1 MSWITKI
8 LYSAIALALINS
20 ASAFSGYTES
30 LSEADTSKNNH
41 VIDLSNLQNIRP
53 TIALV
58 LSGGGARGFAQIGVL
73 KEFEKAN
80 IKLDYITGTSIGA
93 ILGGLYA
100 SGYSAG
106 ELDSIVMSTKW
117 ENVFTSG
124 NGADRNEYFLDQK
137 LLNDRSILSFRF
149 NNFKFV
155 IPEAMSMGTKY
166 TYFLQNLLWNAT
178 YHPFNSFDDLKYKFR
193 AIATD
198 VLSGESISF
207 KSGSLVTAVKASS
220 ALPLRYT
227 PVRTDNKI
235 LVDGGILANVP
246 TEQALEFAPDMVI
259 AVRSSSPLYL
269 AEDLDKPWNLAD
281 QVISVAMKKFER
293 KSESIA
299 DFVLVPQINFH
310 KNTDFTNID
319 SLIEKGR
326 AEARRNITAIKQRI
340 NNYRDSVIDCKLSNI
355 NKLLISNRKYRFNS
369 IGLAYED
376 SIRLQSLNI
385 YYSSDA
391 LQKTIK
397 EFKPYKH
404 LELVYHLPKGVDTI
418 NNNSIIDVILKADKY
433 GKISAIQLCSDY
445 QDITSPIQDSINQI
459 FIKMRQS
466 TDAIRAIKEQVLNQL
481 RAKGVNLASIDS
493 TQISFIGDTIV
504 MNITIPKIRKII
516 INGNSTISDNLIIR
530 DIIVRS
536 DDFINADNLCK
547 SWENVFSTGW
557 FSSVDLKLQ
566 MNEELNMADVYITV
580 KEIGTQAINVG
591 LRLDEARKTRIGLDV
606 IQENLFNFG
615 TRVYA
620 RFYGGERDLSANLIA
635 EQPRFVDTYL
645 TFKAHAYYTYKRLFS
660 YKYSENLS
668 NNDFSYQSGKDVST
682 QSYGLRLSAG
692 RQLEKKGRIGIEARF
707 EKQRYYDT
715 DINHNS
721 RPDFYNLNTLKF
733 ETIFDSEDKIDFA
746 TKGRVIGLSFETNL
760 LSTSGSQGFSKAIL
774 EYKANHTN
782 GRHTWTPG
790 FYFGFADVS
799 TPLPELF
806 DLGGQDDFFGLLEEQ
821 EMGRQLA
828 RGQFEYRYKAPFTIF
843 FDTYFSVR
851 YDIGAVW
858 AVPEAIKLSELKH
871 GVGATIAFDTPVGPA
886 KFSIGRSFFFT
897 KSPAQIIYG
906 PVTLYYSIGLKL

>member
-8 LYSAIALALINS
+8 LYTTIALALINT
-20 ASAFSGYTES
+20 ASAFSAFSDS
-30 LSEADTSKNNH
+30 LSPEYDTNATIQ
-41 VIDLSNLQNIRP
+41 IDLTNLQCIRP

-73 KEFEKAN
+73 QEFEKAN
-80 IKLDYITGTSIGA
+80 IKIDYITGTSIGS

-100 SGYSAG
+100 SGYSAN

-117 ENVFTSG
+117 DDVFTMG

-178 YHPFNSFDDLKYKFR
+178 YQPFNSFDDLKYKFR
-193 AIATD
+193 AVATD

-207 KSGSLVTAVKASS
+207 SSGSLVTAVKASS

-235 LVDGGILANVP
+235 LVDGGILANLP
-246 TEQALEFAPDMVI
+246 TEQAVEFSPDMII
-259 AVRSSSPLYL
+259 AVRSSSPLYV

-281 QVISVAMKKFER
+281 QVISVAMKKFE
-293 KSESIA
+293 KKAESLA

-310 KNTDFTNID
+310 KNSDFTHID
-319 SLIEKGR
+319 SLIEKGK
-326 AEARRNITAIKQRI
+326 AEARRNINAIKQRI
-340 NNYRDSVIDCKLSNI
+340 DNYRDSVINDRLSNI
-355 NKLLISNRKYRFNS
+355 INLIKSNPRYLFS
-369 IGLAYED
+369 SEGLAYED
-376 SIRLQSLNI
+376 SIRLQSLNLQ
-385 YYSSDA
+385 YSSYA
-391 LQKTIK
+391 LLKSIM

-404 LELVYHLPKGVDTI
+404 LELVYRLIKDTNAL
-418 NNNSIIDVILKADKY
+418 NNNLLDIRIIANKFDR
-433 GKISAIQLCSDY
+433 ISALQLCSDY
-445 QDITSPIQDSINQI
+445 QDITSPIQDSINLN
-459 FIKMRQS
+459 FIKMWQS
-466 TDAIRAIKEQVLNQL
+466 PAAINSIKEQVLNEL
-481 RAKGVNLASIDS
+481 RANGINLCSIDS
-493 TQISFIGDTIV
+493 SQISFAGDTIV
-504 MNITIPKIRKII
+504 MNITIPKIRNII
-516 INGNSTISDNLIIR
+516 INGNSTISNNLIFR
-530 DIIVRS
+530 DIIVHNG
-536 DDFINADNLCK
+536 DFINADKLCK

-566 MNEELNMADVYITV
+566 MNETLNMADVYITV
-580 KEIGTQAINVG
+580 KEIGTQVINLG
-591 LRLDEARKTRIGLDV
+591 LRLDEARKTRIGLDI

-620 RFYGGERDLSANLIA
+620 RFYGGERDLSANLVA

-668 NNDFSYQSGKDVST
+668 NNDFSYHSGNDIST
-682 QSYGLRLSAG
+682 QAYGLRFSAG
-692 RQLEKKGRIGIEARF
+692 RQLEKKGRIGLEARF

-715 DINHNS
+715 DINHENK
-721 RPDFYNLNTLKF
+721 PDFYSVNTLKF

-746 TKGRVIGLSFETNL
+746 TKGRVIGLSLETNL
-760 LSTSGSQGFSKAIL
+760 FSTSGSQGFSKAIL
-774 EYKANHTN
+774 EYKANHTT
-782 GRHTWTPG
+782 GRHTWSPG
-790 FYFGFADVS
+790 FYFGFADIS

-806 DLGGQDDFFGLLEEQ
+806 DLGGQDDFFGIMEEQ

-843 FDTYFSVR
+843 FDTYFSLR

-858 AVPEAIKLSELKH
+858 AMPEAIKLSELKH
-871 GVGATIAFDTPVGPA
+871 GIGATIAFDTPVGPA

>member
-8 LYSAIALALINS
+8 LFSAIALALINS
-20 ASAFSGYTES
+20 ASAFSGYNTDS
-30 LSEADTSKNNH
+30 LSSRYNSNDSLI
-41 VIDLSNLQNIRP
+41 IDLSNLQDIRP

-73 KEFEKAN
+73 QEFERAN
-80 IKLDYITGTSIGA
+80 IKIDYITGTSIGA

-117 ENVFTSG
+117 ENVFTTG

-178 YHPFNSFDDLKYKFR
+178 YQPFNSFDDLKYKFR
-193 AIATD
+193 AVATD

-207 KSGSLVTAVKASS
+207 SSGSLVTAVKASS

-227 PVRTDNKI
+227 PVRTENRI

-246 TEQALEFAPDMVI
+246 TEQSIEFAPDMII
-259 AVRSSSPLYL
+259 AVRSSSPLYV

-281 QVISVAMKKFER
+281 QVISVAMKKFEK

-319 SLIEKGR
+319 SLIEKGK
-326 AEARRNITAIKQRI
+326 AEARKNITAIKNRI
-340 NNYRDSVIDCKLSNI
+340 NNYRDSVIDNKLS
-355 NKLLISNRKYRFNS
+355 KLIAAIQANPKYRFTS
-369 IGLAYED
+369 MGLAYED

-385 YYSSDA
+385 YYSSNA

-404 LELVYHLPKGVDTI
+404 LELVYYVLKSSNSV
-418 NNNSIIDVILKADKY
+418 NNPIIEIIVKAEKY
-433 GKISAIQLCSDY
+433 GRISALQLCSDF
-445 QDITSPIQDSINQI
+445 QDITSPIQDSINLK
-459 FIKMRQS
+459 FMKMWQS
-466 TDAIRAIKEQVLNQL
+466 SEAIRAIKEQVLNQL
-481 RAKGVNLASIDS
+481 RAKGVNLASVDS
-493 TQISFIGDTIV
+493 SQISFIGDTIV
-504 MNITIPKIRKII
+504 MNITIPKIRNII
-516 INGNSTISDNLIIR
+516 INGNSTISDNLIFR

-536 DDFINADNLCK
+536 GDFINADKLCK

-580 KEIGTQAINVG
+580 KEIGTQAINIG

-692 RQLEKKGRIGIEARF
+692 RQLEKKGRIGVEARF
-707 EKQRYYDT
+707 EKQRYYET
-715 DINHNS
+715 DINHANK
-721 RPDFYNLNTLKF
+721 PDFYNLNTLKF

-746 TKGRVIGLSFETNL
+746 TKGRVVGLSFETNL

-774 EYKANHTN
+774 EYKANHTD

-790 FYFGFADVS
+790 FYFGFADIS

-858 AVPEAIKLSELKH
+858 AVPDAIRLSELKH
-871 GVGATIAFDTPVGPA
+871 GIGATIAFDTPVGPA